1 MEHKVLHRFID
12 LTCDQLFFRV
22 KQIIF
27 IILPILSLLWG
38 CSKVERPH
46 VVRGAFYYWR
56 SSFEFTSKQRDYLD
70 SLHVKRLYVKFFD
83 VDWNPN
89 SRVAQPIASIE
100 FKDTIPQNMTVVPT
114 VFITNRT
121 LQHLTPR
128 TVLELASNVVR
139 KLKGTIAVDRMPDV
153 REVQIDCDWTAT
165 TKDTYFR
172 LLQTLKD
179 ILRGDSI
186 QLSATVRLHQLT
198 YKRTVGIP
206 PIDRGVLMF
215 YNMGDVDKPGTK
227 NSILDVDIGRYY
239 LERSGNYPV
248 HLDIVLPLFRW
259 GVHLRESKVVDL
271 IHGMGESD
279 MSDGESFQVIE
290 KDLYRVIRSRY
301 VCSTYVYK
309 DDILRLEQ
317 VSIGQLSQAV
327 ELLKDH
333 IKADT
338 LIVAFYHLDTN
349 TPERFHYENLRDLL
363 ASFRR

>member
-1 MEHKVLHRFID
+1 MKYKVLHRIID
-12 LTCDQLFFRV
+12 LTYNQQLFRIR
-22 KQIIF
+22 QIIF
-27 IILPILSLLWG
+27 VILATLSLLSG

-70 SLHVKRLYVKFFD
+70 SLHVQTLYVKFFD
-83 VDWNPN
+83 VDWNPD

-100 FKDTIPQNMTVVPT
+100 FKDTIPQSMTVVPT

-128 TVLELASNVVR
+128 SVLELASNVVR
-139 KLKGTIAVDRMPDV
+139 KLKGTIAIDRVPDV
-153 REVQIDCDWTAT
+153 REVQIECDWTAT
-165 TKDTYFR
+165 TKETYFR
-172 LLQTLKD
+172 LLQTLKGM
-179 ILRGDSI
+179 LRGDSI
-186 QLSATVRLHQLT
+186 QLSATVRLHQLA
-198 YKRTVGIP
+198 YKRTMGIP

-215 YNMGDVDKPGTK
+215 YNMGDVDKPATK

-239 LERSGNYPV
+239 LEKASSYPI

-259 GVHLRESKVVDL
+259 GVQLRGSKVVDL
-271 IHGMGESD
+271 IHGMSESD
-279 MSDGESFQVIE
+279 LSDGESFQPLE
-290 KDLYRVIRSRY
+290 KNLYRVIKSRY
-301 VCSTYVYK
+301 VCSMYVYK
-309 DDILRLEQ
+309 DDVIRLEQ

-333 IKADT
+333 IEADT
-338 LIVAFYHLDTN
+338 LTVAFYHLDTN